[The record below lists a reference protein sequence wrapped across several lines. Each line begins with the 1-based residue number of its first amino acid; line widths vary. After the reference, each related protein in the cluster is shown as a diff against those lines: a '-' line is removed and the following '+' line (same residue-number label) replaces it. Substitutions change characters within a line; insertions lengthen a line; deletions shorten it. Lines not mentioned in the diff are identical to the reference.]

1 MPAKKFITQLNAQIG
16 REFAASQQYVAAAV
30 YYDGET
36 LPRLAA
42 FFYEQ
47 AKEERVHA
55 LMMIQY
61 LLDTNVP
68 PVIPGVDA
76 PKTSFKNF
84 VEPIEV
90 ALKQE
95 QEVGRQISDLVGVAR
110 DEKDY
115 LSEQFV
121 QWFLKEQ
128 IEEVALM
135 QSVLDVAKRAGD
147 QPLLLEDYLARE
159 SVRGDEDPTAPAAA
173 GESGG

>member
-1 MPAKKFITQLNAQIG
+1 MPAKRFVAELNAQIG

-30 YYDGET
+30 YYDAQT
-36 LPRLAA
+36 LPRLAS

-47 AKEERVHA
+47 AKEERTHA
-55 LMMIQY
+55 LMMVRY
-61 LLDTNVP
+61 LIDVGEQPIT
-68 PVIPGVDA
+68 PGVDA
-76 PKTSFKNF
+76 PKTSFSNF
-84 VEPIEV
+84 VEPIEL

-95 QEVGRQISDLVGVAR
+95 QDVGQQISELVGIAR

-135 QSVLDVAKRAGD
+135 QGLLDVARRAGD
-147 QPLLLEDYLARE
+147 QPFFVEEFLARE
-159 SVRGDEDPTAPAAA
+159 NMLRPEGEDPTAPEAA
-173 GESGG
+173 GE

>member
-1 MPAKKFITQLNAQIG
+1 MPADRFVTALNEQIG

-30 YYDGET
+30 YYDAQT
-36 LPRLAA
+36 LPRLAS

-55 LMMIQY
+55 MMMVRY
-61 LLDTNVP
+61 LIDVGAE
-68 PVIPGVDA
+68 PVISGVAA
-76 PKTSFKNF
+76 PRTSFTGF
-84 VEPIEV
+84 VDPIEL
-90 ALKQE
+90 ALNQE
-95 QEVGRQISDLVGVAR
+95 REVGAQISDLVGIAR

-135 QSVLDVAKRAGD
+135 QSLLDVAARAGD
-147 QPLLLEDYLARE
+147 QPFFVEEFLARE
-159 SVRGDEDPTAPAAA
+159 TLRPAGSDPTAPEAA
-173 GESGG
+173 GE

>member
-1 MPAKKFITQLNAQIG
+1 MPAKKFVAELNAQIG

-30 YYDGET
+30 WYDGQT
-36 LPRLAA
+36 LPRLAS

-55 LMMIQY
+55 MMMIRFLIDVGVQ
-61 LLDTNVP
+61 
-68 PVIPGVDA
+68 PVTPGVEA
-76 PKTSFKNF
+76 PRTSFKGF
-84 VEPIEV
+84 VDPIEL

-95 QEVGRQISDLVGVAR
+95 QEVGKQISELVGIAR
-110 DEKDY
+110 AEKDY

-135 QSVLDVAKRAGD
+135 SQLLDVAKRAGD
-147 QPLLLEDYLARE
+147 QPFFVEDFLARE
-159 SVRGDEDPTAPAAA
+159 TLRPAGADPTAPEAA
-173 GESGG
+173 GE

>member
-1 MPAKKFITQLNAQIG
+1 MPADKFVAQLNAQIG

-30 YYDGET
+30 YYDGDT
-36 LPRLAA
+36 LPRLAS

-55 LMMIQY
+55 MMMIRY
-61 LLDTNVP
+61 LLDTNVR
-68 PVIPGVDA
+68 PVIPGIDA

-84 VEPIEV
+84 IEPIQV
-90 ALKQE
+90 ALAQE

-110 DEKDY
+110 KEKDY

-135 QSVLDVAKRAGD
+135 QSLLDVAKRAGD
-147 QPLLLEDYLARE
+147 QPLFIEEYLARE
-159 SVRGDEDPTAPAAA
+159 TVRGAEDPTAPDAA
-173 GESGG
+173 GEA

>member
-1 MPAKKFITQLNAQIG
+1 MPAKKFITELNAQIG
-16 REFAASQQYVAAAV
+16 REFFASQQYVAAAV
-30 YYDGET
+30 YYDSVT

-47 AKEERVHA
+47 AREERTHA
-55 LMMIQY
+55 MMMIRY
-61 LLDTNVP
+61 LLDTDGA
-68 PVIPGVDA
+68 PVVPGVEA
-76 PKTSFKNF
+76 PRTEFSNF
-84 VEPIEV
+84 LEPIEL

-95 QEVGRQISDLVGVAR
+95 KEVGAQISDLVGVAR

-135 QSVLDVAKRAGD
+135 QSLLDVAKRAGD
-147 QPLLLEDYLARE
+147 QALFVEDFLARE
-159 SVRGDEDPTAPAAA
+159 PVRDGTDPTAPAAA
-173 GESGG
+173 GE

>member
-1 MPAKKFITQLNAQIG
+1 MPAKKFVEALNAQIG

-36 LPRLAA
+36 LPRLAS

-47 AKEERVHA
+47 AREERTHA
-55 LMMIQY
+55 LMMVRY
-61 LLDTNVP
+61 LLDTGVR

-76 PKTSFKNF
+76 PRTKFKSF
-84 VEPIEV
+84 VEPIEL
-90 ALKQE
+90 ALAQE
-95 QEVGRQISDLVGVAR
+95 REVGAQISDLVGVAR
-110 DEKDY
+110 SEKDY

-135 QSVLDVAKRAGD
+135 SSLLDVANRAGG
-147 QPLLLEDYLARE
+147 QALFVEDFLARE
-159 SVRGDEDPTAPAAA
+159 PVRGDDDPTAPAAA
-173 GESGG
+173 GE

>member
-1 MPAKKFITQLNAQIG
+1 VVPAKRFVAELNAQIG

-30 YYDGET
+30 WYDGQT
-36 LPRLAA
+36 LPRLAR

-55 LMMIQY
+55 MMMIRY
-61 LLDTNVP
+61 LIDVG
-68 PVIPGVDA
+68 VQPGVPGIEA
-76 PKTSFKNF
+76 PRTNFKGF
-84 VEPIEV
+84 VDPIDL

-95 QEVGRQISDLVGVAR
+95 REVGEQISELVGIAR
-110 DEKDY
+110 AEKDY

-135 QSVLDVAKRAGD
+135 SSLLDVAKRAGD
-147 QPLLLEDYLARE
+147 QPFFVEDFLARE
-159 SVRGDEDPTAPAAA
+159 AMRPEGADPTAPEAA
-173 GESGG
+173 GE